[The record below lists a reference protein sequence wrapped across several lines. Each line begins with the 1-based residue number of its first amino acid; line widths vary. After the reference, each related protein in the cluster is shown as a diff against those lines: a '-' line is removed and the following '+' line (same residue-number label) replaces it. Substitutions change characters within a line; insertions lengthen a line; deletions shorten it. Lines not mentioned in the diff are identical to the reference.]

1 MDKQDA
7 AVRRHNPGRLAVVLA
22 GLLAGALDLTFAF
35 VFYGHQGATPTRILR
50 GIAAGLIGRD
60 AALGA
65 GTAPVLLGLILH
77 FSIAVCAALV
87 FYRASATLTVLA
99 RRPLISGAL
108 FGVAVY
114 CFMHFI
120 VIPLSRIPF
129 HLQSLP
135 NAIAE
140 LCSHVFLFGIV
151 IALGVARARRA

>member
-1 MDKQDA
+1 LENTVVA
-7 AVRRHNPGRLAVVLA
+7 GRRNHPGLTVMLA
-22 GLLAGALDLTFAF
+22 GLLAGALDLSFALL
-35 VFYGHQGATPTRILR
+35 FYGHQGATPTRILR

-65 GTAPVLLGLILH
+65 GSAPVLLGLVLH
-77 FSIAVCAALV
+77 FSIAVCAAFV
-87 FYRASATLTVLA
+87 FYRASATFTVLT

-135 NAIAE
+135 NALGE

-151 IALGVARARRA
+151 IALGVVRARRA

>member
-1 MDKQDA
+1 M
-7 AVRRHNPGRLAVVLA
+7 LA
-22 GLLAGALDLTFAF
+22 GLLAGALDLSFAL

-65 GTAPVLLGLILH
+65 GSAPVLLGLGLH
-77 FSIAVCAALV
+77 FSIAVCAAFV
-87 FYRASATLTVLA
+87 FYRASATFTLLT
-99 RRPLISGAL
+99 RRPLVSGAV

-129 HLQSLP
+129 HLQSVP
-135 NAIAE
+135 NA
-140 LCSHVFLFGIV
+140 FGNCARTSSSSESSSRWASRAPAAPDSV
-151 IALGVARARRA
+151 LGSAMTG